1 MAEGEKRVYNR
12 HEQMNA
18 DIHTYIH
25 RGNTPYPKK
34 QVHIPTGGLISTT
47 HASETP
53 VAPVVANTCHAKK
66 LKMVAQR
73 RGTYT
78 VFLSCL
84 ISLEENSLRMSR
96 KAKLSGGPPSPWGL
110 GSLNANSI
118 PSLQISQGQ

>member
-1 MAEGEKRVYNR
+1 
-12 HEQMNA
+12 MNA
-18 DIHTYIH
+18 DIHPGII
-25 RGNTPYPKK
+25 PYPKK
-34 QVHIPTGGLISTT
+34 QVHIPTGGLTSTT

-53 VAPVVANTCHAKK
+53 VAPVVTNTCHAKK
-66 LKMVAQR
+66 LKLAAQR

-118 PSLQISQGQ
+118 PSLQNSQRQRIANDEQRGGRSFTDFFI